1 MIPCKKWK
9 HPKSNLNVGDIVM
22 VNYSNNFVDDYR
34 IARVSKVFPDEK
46 GLVRTVEIEFRPRN
60 KREPARVYA
69 SKPLTKEVVHVQ
81 KLSMLQPVNEPVFD
95 GGEYNFY
102 DK

>member
-1 MIPCKKWK
+1 
-9 HPKSNLNVGDIVM
+9 M

-34 IARVSKVFPDEK
+34 IARVSKVFPDDK
-46 GLVRTVEIEFRPRN
+46 GLVRTVEIEYRPRN
-60 KREPARVYA
+60 RGESARVYVP
-69 SKPLTKEVVHVQ
+69 KPPTKEVVHVQ

-95 GGEYNFY
+95 GGEDNFY